1 MSSPQKRTRPSSQRG
16 AQPPRSSPSRHP
28 ESPASGPPTPQAAT
42 KRSNP
47 LFGVLPFIGVVL
59 FVISAISVV
68 GSGSSTW
75 ERDLLTN
82 AVVYL
87 IGWAGIGGGI
97 SHIFFG
103 PKIAASIGWKWSPFE
118 LEIGLANLGFGVAA
132 VLAGSFTP
140 EYSLA
145 LIIANSIFRVGA
157 GLGHVRSMI
166 TDRNFAI
173 NNTAILFID
182 FLVPAFLFWA
192 YFAWS

>member
-1 MSSPQKRTRPSSQRG
+1 M
-16 AQPPRSSPSRHP
+16 
-28 ESPASGPPTPQAAT
+28 
-42 KRSNP
+42 
-47 LFGVLPFIGVVL
+47 
-59 FVISAISVV
+59 
-68 GSGSSTW
+68 
-75 ERDLLTN
+75 
-82 AVVYL
+82 
-87 IGWAGIGGGI
+87 
-97 SHIFFG
+97 
-103 PKIAASIGWKWSPFE
+103 
-118 LEIGLANLGFGVAA
+118 AA